1 MILVDVNLLVYC
13 YNKAAPQHAAARK
26 WFEAL
31 ISGDEV
37 FLLPWQSILGFLR
50 IVTNP
55 RASEN
60 PFGPEG
66 AAEIVDQWLSQP
78 HVRVA
83 HPGENHWRILRTLA
97 AEGQCRGQLIPDA
110 HLAALAIEHGA
121 RLATHD
127 RGFARFKGL
136 EVFYPLA

>member
-1 MILVDVNLLVYC
+1 MILVDVNLLVYS
-13 YNKAAPQHAAARK
+13 YNKTSPHHAPARK

-37 FLLPWQSILGFLR
+37 FLLPWHSILGFLR
-50 IVTNP
+50 ITTNP
-55 RASEN
+55 RASEH
-60 PFGPEG
+60 PFGPE
-66 AAEIVDQWLSQP
+66 AAVEIVDQWLSQP
-78 HVRVA
+78 QVRVA
-83 HPGENHWRILRTLA
+83 QPGDNHWRILRALA
-97 AEGQCRGQLIPDA
+97 VDGQCRGQLIPDA